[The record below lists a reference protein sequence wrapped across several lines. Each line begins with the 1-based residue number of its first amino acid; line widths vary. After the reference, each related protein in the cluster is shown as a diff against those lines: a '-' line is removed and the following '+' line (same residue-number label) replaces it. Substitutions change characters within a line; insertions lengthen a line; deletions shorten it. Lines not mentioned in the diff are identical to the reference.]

1 MKSFILIKKIIFSA
15 TLFLITNS
23 TVYADSIGKAES
35 QTCDFKNLLLITA
48 EDVIYPTEDFADIGK
63 VKVNLYNNSVFSIS
77 SFGISYTVED
87 LDQSGEVITKD
98 YKLID
103 IVGGIE
109 SGMSSVETIYI
120 HDIKKDTYAGLKF
133 DFKLV
138 DIKDNKQKLI
148 HSQKYN
154 DLEKSS
160 KSLAFDCIKSTPKES
175 KIQTSKSTITEKIH
189 DDLVPSSIS
198 KPKKRPKKLTI
209 SKARNTNLKI
219 KTEKV
224 FNFEKDRTI
233 EKMLEKLIKNDDTLQ
248 RQSLSTNEN
257 ENENIAKIIR
267 NKVRLC
273 WNPPRGSKDEFA
285 NSITLGLK
293 FDIDGKLVESPKNLT
308 RNYRG
313 SLQAFEA
320 ARRAV
325 IRCSPY
331 SELNPAT
338 YDVWKELNLV
348 FQLKNMAR

>member
-23 TVYADSIGKAES
+23 SVYADSIGKAES
-35 QTCDFKNLLLITA
+35 QACDFKDLLFITA
-48 EDVIYPTEDFADIGK
+48 EDVIYPTVDFADIGK
-63 VKVNLYNNSVFSIS
+63 VKVNLYNNSLFSIS
-77 SFGISYTVED
+77 SFGISYTLED
-87 LDQSGEVITKD
+87 LDQPGEVITKD

-109 SGMSSVETIYI
+109 PGMSSAETIYI

-138 DIKDNKQKLI
+138 DIKDNKQKFI

-175 KIQTSKSTITEKIH
+175 KLQTSKLTITEKIH
-189 DDLVPSSIS
+189 GDLVPSSIS

-233 EKMLEKLIKNDDTLQ
+233 EKMLEKLIKNYDTQ
-248 RQSLSTNEN
+248 QQQSLSTNEKI
-257 ENENIAKIIR
+257 NIAKIIR
-267 NKVRLC
+267 KKVRLC

-293 FDIDGKLVESPKNLT
+293 FDIDGKLTESPKNLT

-313 SLQAFEA
+313 SLLAFEA

-348 FQLKNMAR
+348 FQPKNMVR